1 MTIFLENLEKPQ
13 YVFSEILEMP
23 EVATILG
30 IF

>member
-23 EVATILG
+23 KVAAILG